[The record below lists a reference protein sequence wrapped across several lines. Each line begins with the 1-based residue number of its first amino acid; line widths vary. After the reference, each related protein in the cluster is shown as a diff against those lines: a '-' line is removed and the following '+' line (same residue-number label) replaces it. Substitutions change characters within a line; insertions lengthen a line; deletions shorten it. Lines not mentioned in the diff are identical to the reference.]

1 MAPRYR
7 SPAEHG
13 RPQFVRAMALLAR
26 AGWAWPRRHRRLG
39 DAWSAHERKTGPHS
53 VVLLAFLIA
62 LPTAAQEAS
71 RDPVSFGPAVRERI
85 FQEEAPNRNGSVRM
99 ECRIDELD
107 SSGQIKKTLLL
118 QHRRT
123 YQNGTMQ
130 EELISAAEDG
140 KDVTERQRREEAGL
154 KHRGSHERWTIEDA
168 LAPSIPLLGAG
179 RVSYRLVMEKE
190 SSEGR
195 WRIIYSPREL
205 KPASRAARGYVVLDD
220 KDGLPV
226 RHHFEPIPMP
236 DWIDR
241 LGTDVRYTRVAGLV
255 VPDST
260 DTRAEGGFLFVRKR
274 YRIRMR
280 YHDWSLEPAQGQGVS
295 P

>member
-1 MAPRYR
+1 MVPRYR
-7 SPAEHG
+7 YPTEVG
-13 RPQFVRAMALLAR
+13 RAQTFRALACSTQKLRTSARIRREPRGAKFALEPKIGMRLVFLCALL
-26 AGWAWPRRHRRLG
+26 
-39 DAWSAHERKTGPHS
+39 
-53 VVLLAFLIA
+53 LAPPAFG
-62 LPTAAQEAS
+62 QEPA
-71 RDPVSFGPAVRERI
+71 RDPLSWARGVRDRV
-85 FQEEAPNRNGSVRM
+85 FQEDAPNRNGSVRM
-99 ECRIDELD
+99 ECRIEELD

-123 YQNGTMQ
+123 YQNGTLR
-130 EELISAAEDG
+130 EELLSAAEDG

-154 KHRGSHERWTIEDA
+154 DRHGSHERWSLDDA
-168 LAPSIPLLGAG
+168 LAPSIPSLIAPDGM
-179 RVSYRLVMEKE
+179 YRLAFEKE

-195 WRIIYSPREL
+195 WRITYSPREQ
-205 KPASRAARGYVVLDD
+205 KPSVRAARGFVVLDD
-220 KDGLPV
+220 KDQLPV

-236 DWIDR
+236 DWIDK
-241 LGTDVRYTRVAGLV
+241 LVTDVRYTRAAGLV

-280 YHDWSLEPAQGQGVS
+280 YHNWSLESAKGQQVS